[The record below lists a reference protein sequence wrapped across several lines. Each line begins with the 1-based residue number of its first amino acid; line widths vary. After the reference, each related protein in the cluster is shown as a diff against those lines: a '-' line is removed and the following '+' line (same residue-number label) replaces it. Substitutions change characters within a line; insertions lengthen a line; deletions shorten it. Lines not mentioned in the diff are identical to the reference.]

1 MNNGGLR
8 VNGLGVMGRRVGSGS
23 LSRGSGTPTP
33 DTVSRH
39 ANSIILFDCSKGE
52 IFTPTKGMKTFQ
64 RKLKSKKQSKINE
77 PAGKSYQVK
86 INKDDL
92 SEESLTGVRT
102 VIMASPQNKIE
113 PSEIKALKSFV
124 SEGGSLLILG
134 QEGGESKPN
143 QQISKLTSE
152 FGITMNN
159 DSVVRTAYRADFFHP
174 KEVYIARAS
183 LTPEIDQYAGK
194 TAAGTSEF
202 PLDDQ
207 DENEEEENG
216 NGGLLDLVYPFGC
229 TLAID
234 RPATPIIT
242 SGKMSFPANRPLGA
256 ACRLNNG
263 LVVVFGSARTFTDKY
278 INREDNQAFLDGVI
292 SMILS
297 DDTKLGSVEMDRP
310 EFKEPVQVPDMEALA
325 ERLRCCL
332 QEPEELPTDF
342 SRMFDLK
349 LFGYN
354 TDMVPETIALY
365 ERLNVKHEPLSNIPP
380 QFEVPLPPL
389 QPAVFLP
396 CMRDLPPPALDL
408 FDLDQEFSGETVQ
421 LAQLTN
427 KCQDK
432 DLDYYVINAGN
443 ILSVTSKVDTGGKQ
457 LTAKHILEYIFKELV
472 NYKKM
477 DSDAPFRETK
487 SGNSLVSPSPKSEQR
502 GDFIKSQTASAGS
515 QRSSVKAAEGKEY
528 NPDYPLAGG
537 DEKLPQ

>member
-1 MNNGGLR
+1 MNNGGFR
-8 VNGLGVMGRRVGSGS
+8 VNGLGVTGRRVGSG
-23 LSRGSGTPTP
+23 LSRGSATPSSEA
-33 DTVSRH
+33 VSRQS
-39 ANSIILFDCSKGE
+39 NSIILFDCSKGE
-52 IFTPTKGMKTFQ
+52 LFTPTKGMKTFQ
-64 RKLKSKKQSKINE
+64 RKLKSKKQAKTNQDESAEK
-77 PAGKSYQVK
+77 PYQVK

-92 SEESLTGVRT
+92 SEDSLTGVRA

-113 PSEIKALKSFV
+113 ASEIKALKSFV

-143 QQISKLTSE
+143 HQISKLTSE
-152 FGITMNN
+152 FGIVMNN
-159 DSVVRTAYRADFFHP
+159 DAVVRTAYRADFFHP

-183 LTPEIDQYAGK
+183 LTPEIDRYAGK
-194 TAAGTSEF
+194 TAAATSDF

-207 DENEEEENG
+207 EENEEDEG
-216 NGGLLDLVYPFGC
+216 SNGGLLDLVYPFGC
-229 TLAID
+229 TLTID
-234 RPATPIIT
+234 RPAMPIIT

-256 ACRLNNG
+256 ACRVNNG
-263 LVVVFGSARTFTDKY
+263 LVVVFGSARTLTDNY

-292 SMILS
+292 SMMLS
-297 DDTKLGSVEMDRP
+297 DETKLGSVEMDRP

-332 QEPEELPTDF
+332 QEPEDLPTDF

-354 TDMVPETIALY
+354 TDMVPETVALY

-427 KCQDK
+427 KCHDK
-432 DLDYYVINAGN
+432 DLDYYVANAGN
-443 ILSVTSKVDTGGKQ
+443 ILSVTSKIDTGGKEV
-457 LTAKHILEYIFKELV
+457 TAKHILEYIFKELV

-487 SGNSLVSPSPKSEQR
+487 GNSLVSPSPKSEHK
-502 GDFIKSQTASAGS
+502 GDFIKSQRASAGS
-515 QRSSVKAAEGKEY
+515 QRSAIKTADTKEY
-528 NPDYPLAGG
+528 NSPNQGG
-537 DEKLPQ
+537 DEKLP